1 MTGSFHGGSAKI
13 YQFPKGG
20 RAGLVAQRPEGK
32 PSEDFAALA
41 AAQIVV
47 GDAWYHEAAIKEAEQ
62 PRKQ

>member
-13 YQFPKGG
+13 YAFPKGG

-32 PSEDFAALA
+32 PREDFA

-47 GDAWYHEAAIKEAEQ
+47 GEAWYHEAAIKEAEQ